1 MEVEFKIFFDGVWWR
16 AQVKK
21 VHLGFIPM
29 WHDIWLNGQRKWH
42 SKEQAVWAADCYV
55 KDRALTEQGAQ
66 YYTADRS
73 ILKLICLRQHRQKSR
88 KGR

>member
-16 AQVKK
+16 AQ
-21 VHLGFIPM
+21 LGFIPM

-42 SKEQAVWAADCYV
+42 SEEQAVWAADCYV

-66 YYTADRS
+66 YYTADQ
-73 ILKLICLRQHRQKSR
+73 IHTKAHMPKVAPT
-88 KGR
+88 KKP

>member
-21 VHLGFIPM
+21 VHLGFIPV

-42 SKEQAVWAADCYV
+42 SEEQAVWAADCYA
-55 KDRALTEQGAQ
+55 KDRALTERGG
-66 YYTADRS
+66 TV
-73 ILKLICLRQHRQKSR
+73 LHC
-88 KGR
+88 

>member
-42 SKEQAVWAADCYV
+42 AEEQAVWAADCYV

-66 YYTADRS
+66 YYTADQ
-73 ILKLICLRQHRQKSR
+73 IHAKANMPKAAPP
-88 KGR
+88 KKP